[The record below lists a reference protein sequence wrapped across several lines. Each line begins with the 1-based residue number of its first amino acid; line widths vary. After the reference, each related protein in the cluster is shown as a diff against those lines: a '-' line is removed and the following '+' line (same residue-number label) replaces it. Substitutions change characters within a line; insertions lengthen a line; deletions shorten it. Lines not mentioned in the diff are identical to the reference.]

1 MANIHTNYTDILH
14 VKTKNCI
21 FIIFKNLRKSDLS
34 YSYTYGQNYFKAK
47 LVIESNIRL
56 MTVVEVTRQ
65 IKKLTIGF
73 KLLIRGKKKLKVWKK
88 FRGRL

>member
-1 MANIHTNYTDILH
+1 MANMHTNYTDILH
-14 VKTKNCI
+14 VKTKNLI
-21 FIIFKNLRKSDLS
+21 IIFKNLRKSDLS

>member
-1 MANIHTNYTDILH
+1 MANMHTNYTDILH
-14 VKTKNCI
+14 VKTKNFI
-21 FIIFKNLRKSDLS
+21 IIFKNLRKSDLS

>member
-1 MANIHTNYTDILH
+1 MANMHTNYTDILH
-14 VKTKNCI
+14 VKTKNFI
-21 FIIFKNLRKSDLS
+21 IIFKNLRKSDLS

-73 KLLIRGKKKLKVWKK
+73 KLLIR
-88 FRGRL
+88 

>member
-1 MANIHTNYTDILH
+1 MANMHTNNTDILH

>member
-1 MANIHTNYTDILH
+1 MANMHTNNTDILH
-14 VKTKNCI
+14 VKTKNFI
-21 FIIFKNLRKSDLS
+21 IIFKNLRKSDLS

-73 KLLIRGKKKLKVWKK
+73 KLLIR
-88 FRGRL
+88 

>member
-1 MANIHTNYTDILH
+1 MANMHTNYTDILH

-21 FIIFKNLRKSDLS
+21 IIFKNLRKSDLS
-34 YSYTYGQNYFKAK
+34 YSYTYGQNYFKVK

-73 KLLIRGKKKLKVWKK
+73 KLLIRWKK
-88 FRGRL
+88 N

>member
-1 MANIHTNYTDILH
+1 MANMHTNYTDILH
-14 VKTKNCI
+14 VKTKSCI
-21 FIIFKNLRKSDLS
+21 IIFKNLRKSDLS

-73 KLLIRGKKKLKVWKK
+73 KLLIR
-88 FRGRL
+88 

>member
-1 MANIHTNYTDILH
+1 MANMHTNYTDILH
-14 VKTKNCI
+14 VKTKNLI
-21 FIIFKNLRKSDLS
+21 IIFKNLRKSDLS

-65 IKKLTIGF
+65 IKKVNH
-73 KLLIRGKKKLKVWKK
+73 RV
-88 FRGRL
+88 

>member
-1 MANIHTNYTDILH
+1 MANMHTNYTDILH

>member
-1 MANIHTNYTDILH
+1 MANMHTNYTDILH

-56 MTVVEVTRQ
+56 MTVVEVTKQ

>member
-1 MANIHTNYTDILH
+1 MANMHTNYTDILH
-14 VKTKNCI
+14 VKTMNFI
-21 FIIFKNLRKSDLS
+21 IIFKNLRKSDLS

-73 KLLIRGKKKLKVWKK
+73 KLLIR
-88 FRGRL
+88 